1 VNEFSAVALSRELV
15 DRLVMTPPTHL
26 RVAYSGGVDSHVLLY
41 ALAELRRSVSLSV
54 SAIHVDHGLSSNS
67 AEWARHCQRVCADL
81 EIDCVVE
88 RIVVSTVKGD
98 GVEAAARRARYECF
112 ARRLGALDVLL
123 TAHHQDDQAE
133 TLMLQ
138 LLRGCGVH
146 GLSGMAELAE
156 MGQGRLA
163 RPLLGF
169 SRASLERYAVR
180 HGLQWIEDPSNSNL
194 HIGRNLLRRRVF
206 PQLVPRWPEFSKN
219 LARSTRH
226 AARARAI
233 LDEVAQDDLREC
245 ASKTAPDLNISILTR
260 LSTARQENLLRF
272 WIRRLDLPVPST
284 IQLAELLRQVRHPS
298 RSGQARITWPG
309 AEARR
314 YRDQLCVMSR
324 AAAGQSRPENA
335 NWRSP
340 WNFSDPLYV
349 PAAQSWLYAH
359 SALGAGLACAR
370 VSGQSIE
377 VRMRRGGE
385 TCRLPRRPTRSLK
398 KILQEEGV
406 PPWDRVRLPLVF
418 VNGELAAIAD
428 RWICEP
434 YAAVPDEPGWV
445 LTLKNQPDAE

>member
-1 VNEFSAVALSRELV
+1 
-15 DRLVMTPPTHL
+15 
-26 RVAYSGGVDSHVLLY
+26 
-41 ALAELRRSVSLSV
+41 
-54 SAIHVDHGLSSNS
+54 
-67 AEWARHCQRVCADL
+67 
-81 EIDCVVE
+81 
-88 RIVVSTVKGD
+88 
-98 GVEAAARRARYECF
+98 
-112 ARRLGALDVLL
+112 
-123 TAHHQDDQAE
+123 
-133 TLMLQ
+133 
-138 LLRGCGVH
+138 
-146 GLSGMAELAE
+146 
-156 MGQGRLA
+156 
-163 RPLLGF
+163 
-169 SRASLERYAVR
+169 
-180 HGLQWIEDPSNSNL
+180 
-194 HIGRNLLRRRVF
+194 
-206 PQLVPRWPEFSKN
+206 
-219 LARSTRH
+219 
-226 AARARAI
+226 